1 MVLYKIL
8 TFVGG
13 YNRVRKIY
21 KRNKNKIVKSICYWL
36 VGCIEYETDSSLP
49 LTNFIDGD
57 IQFTNGIDHI
67 AIDSHAII
75 GKNCHIHKYV
85 TIGSKLPYNA
95 QQFGQ
100 LTIGDN
106 CIIHT
111 GAVIEP
117 NIHIGNNC
125 VIGEYVLVD
134 KNLPDNSKLFADSAE
149 VVKQYPDKAIERHPK
164 EISTE
169 YSR

>member
-1 MVLYKIL
+1 MILYKIV
-8 TFVGG
+8 TFFGG
-13 YNRVRKIY
+13 YNRIRKIY
-21 KRNKNKIVKSICYWL
+21 KRNKSRRIKLVCYWL
-36 VGCIEYETDSSLP
+36 VRCIEHETNSSLP

-67 AIDSHAII
+67 VIDSHAII
-75 GKNCHIHKYV
+75 GKNCHIHKHV

-111 GAVIEP
+111 GVVIKP
-117 NIHIGNNC
+117 TVQIGNNC
-125 VIGEYVLVD
+125 IIGAYVLVE
-134 KNLPDNSKLFADSAE
+134 KNLADNSKIFADSAE
-149 VVKQYPDKAIERHPK
+149 CIKQWPVKAIEKSPK
-164 EISTE
+164 AISTE